1 MTKRIIE
8 LFLMSSMKTKKYI
21 PSEYILPLA
30 PLSVNQAFQGRRFKT
45 QKYNDWL
52 ENGLWLLKKLGG
64 STHHHKPYNIEITL
78 LMSRLM
84 DIDNPIKMILD
95 LLKKAGIIEDDRYV
109 DTLFI
114 KKIVS
119 KNKMIKI
126 KFL

>member
-1 MTKRIIE
+1 MLDYLTK
-8 LFLMSSMKTKKYI
+8 MKIKKYI

>member
-1 MTKRIIE
+1 
-8 LFLMSSMKTKKYI
+8 MKTKKYI

-52 ENGLWLLKKLGG
+52 DNGLWLLKKAGG
-64 STHHHKPYNIEITL
+64 GTYRKPYNIEITL
-78 LMSRLM
+78 FMARLM

-95 LLKKAGIIEDDRYV
+95 LLKKAGVIEDDRYV